1 MATEKRTMYLTETN
15 QGHILNVICSLNV
28 GDKIVVG
35 PPGRNLDQNAML
47 HAVLMDIA
55 AQVEWV
61 GQKLSVDVWKRLC
74 TAAWM
79 RERNAQPLLVP
90 ALDGHGVDII
100 YEKTSKLSVAQCSEL
115 IEWCLAFGSEHNVT
129 WSK

>member
-35 PPGRNLDQNAML
+35 PPGRSLGSNA
-47 HAVLMDIA
+47 LMWSRLTDVSE
-55 AQVEWV
+55 QVMWH
-61 GQKLSVDVWKRLC
+61 GQKLDKESWKHLF
-74 TAAWM
+74 TSTLKKM
-79 RERNAQPLLVP
+79 VVVP
-90 ALDGHGVDII
+90 NLEGNGFVAMGLS
-100 YEKTSKLSVAQCSEL
+100 TSKMSKAEMSDLIEL
-115 IEWCLAFGSEHNVT
+115 ITAFGAERDVK

>member
-1 MATEKRTMYLTETN
+1 MATEKRTMYLTATN

-47 HAVLMDIA
+47 HALLMDIA

-100 YEKTSKLSVAQCSEL
+100 YEKTSKLSVTQCSEL
-115 IEWCLAFGSEHNVT
+115 IEWCFAFGAEHNVRFR
-129 WSK
+129 K